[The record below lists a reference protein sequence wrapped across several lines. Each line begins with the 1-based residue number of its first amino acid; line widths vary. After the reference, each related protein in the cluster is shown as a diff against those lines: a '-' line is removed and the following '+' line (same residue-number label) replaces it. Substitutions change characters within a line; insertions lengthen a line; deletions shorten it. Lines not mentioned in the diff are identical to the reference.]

1 MVNYLTFASVSYAEN
16 VVKSDLDS
24 MSLAGFKI
32 HTTVIRPDKQN
43 LEPNNAGSS
52 ISTNNGIVKK
62 TIISDS
68 KVETKSG
75 NIVTTKKADQVVATQ
90 NRLNTITLKPKQEN
104 ITKNNPPQK
113 IAQIN
118 PTVKKTTSQPV
129 QNITQPV
136 KTLAKTNKNETSQSS
151 KEFLQENKNTILSEN
166 NTKQDKPALNY
177 EDEKINI
184 PEYDEPL
191 SDNVKNAEAVKEPNA
206 ITLLSSLSIVIIL
219 VLIASWLYNKLRGV
233 DPVALLSGKL
243 ASSIGNNFNLLST
256 TTLGQGKSIH
266 LVEIKGKQ
274 LVIGS
279 TNNNINLL
287 TELNEKTKIQEDLE
301 PEENDLTVDHSEN
314 IDLSGFPDIYK
325 DYLNDNENKEK

>member
-256 TTLGQGKSIH
+256 TTLGQG
-266 LVEIKGKQ
+266 
-274 LVIGS
+274 
-279 TNNNINLL
+279 
-287 TELNEKTKIQEDLE
+287 
-301 PEENDLTVDHSEN
+301 
-314 IDLSGFPDIYK
+314 
-325 DYLNDNENKEK
+325 